1 MAKSNNNFSLRI
13 MQPSDSEAV
22 NRLVSNFDG
31 DMVTQFQVDSY
42 DAIISGTKYRTI
54 GVVVENAGY
63 DGLVGMGTMRFST
76 IQFNGELLPLAFLDG
91 LKVHPDFRRQGL
103 GYKIANWRVQQAR
116 ELYGD
121 QCVIGTGMEV
131 SNHASRAVA
140 QKWCREFIELAF
152 EIKIRQARERPPKPI
167 EGITVREIELNEY
180 EEFAARYN
188 LSYKDY
194 NLYEPST
201 AASIKSALDITVGD
215 RKPYRCY
222 AAVDLQGNLLAG
234 AETWARG
241 ILKSDILIDPPA
253 PLRILNNFIH
263 LIPKDFKIRDVA
275 VNGIWYQPDKI
286 HAAKFLW
293 ESIRWLCRDQG
304 NSFIIGF
311 DPKDPVQKVVQLKP
325 WHQPRP
331 KIRLA
336 LHGPAPIDR
345 EKNLFGTG
353 RV

>member
-1 MAKSNNNFSLRI
+1 MAESNNKFTLRA
-13 MQPSDSEAV
+13 MQPSDSDAV
-22 NRLVSNFDG
+22 NRLISNFDG
-31 DMVTQFQVDSY
+31 QMVTQFQVDSY
-42 DAIISGTKYRTI
+42 DAITSGTKHRTL

-91 LKVHPDFRRQGL
+91 LKVHPDFRKQGL
-103 GYKIANWRVQQAR
+103 GSKIANWRVQQAR

-140 QKWCREFIELAF
+140 QKWCREFIESAF
-152 EIKIRQARERPPKPI
+152 EINIRQAKERPPKPMD
-167 EGITVREIELNEY
+167 GITVREIEPNEY
-180 EEFAARYN
+180 EEFAAQYN
-188 LSYKDY
+188 TFYKDY
-194 NLYEPST
+194 NLYEPIN
-201 AASIKSALDITVGD
+201 AESIKSTLAVNVSG

-222 AAVDLQGNLLAG
+222 TAVDRQGNLLAG
-234 AETWARG
+234 AQTWARG
-241 ILKSDILIDPPA
+241 ILKSDMFIDPPA
-253 PLRILNNFIH
+253 SLRILNYFIH

-286 HAAKFLW
+286 RAATFLW

-336 LHGPAPIDR
+336 LHGPTPIDR
-345 EKNLFGTG
+345 EKTLFGFG